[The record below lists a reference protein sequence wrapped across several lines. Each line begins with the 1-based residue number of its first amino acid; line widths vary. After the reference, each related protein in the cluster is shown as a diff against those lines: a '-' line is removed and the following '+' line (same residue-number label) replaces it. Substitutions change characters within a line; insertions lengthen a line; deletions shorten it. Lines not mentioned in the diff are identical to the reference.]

1 MPLREPGS
9 SSSGLHGPALFLSDH
24 PAAYWL
30 SLLAASAALALFI
43 RRAVTSHGRQRWLWF
58 ALSGEQ
64 LVQVIGIATLR
75 SRAYRR
81 AHPAE
86 VEICDYHRG

>member
-9 SSSGLHGPALFLSDH
+9 SSSGLRGPALFLTDH
-24 PAAYWL
+24 PTAYWL
-30 SLLAASAALALFI
+30 SFLAASAALALFI
-43 RRAVTSHGRQRWLWF
+43 RRAAASRGRQRWLWF

-75 SRAYRR
+75 SRARR
-81 AHPAE
+81 WST
-86 VEICDYHRG
+86 

>member
-9 SSSGLHGPALFLSDH
+9 SSSGPRGPTLFLTEH
-24 PAAYWL
+24 PTAYWL
-30 SLLAASAALALFI
+30 SLLAASGALALFI
-43 RRAVTSHGRQRWLWF
+43 RRAATSHGRQRWLWF

-75 SRAYRR
+75 SR
-81 AHPAE
+81 
-86 VEICDYHRG
+86 VHRGST